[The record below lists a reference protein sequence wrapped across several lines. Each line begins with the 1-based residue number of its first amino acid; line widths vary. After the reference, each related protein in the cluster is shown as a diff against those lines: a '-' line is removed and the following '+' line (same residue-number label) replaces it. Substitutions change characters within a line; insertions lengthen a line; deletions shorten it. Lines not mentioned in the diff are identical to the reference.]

1 MKKFLAIT
9 CLAIFIGACSETEAP
24 TNPPTENESIE
35 IGEYDAGAAEA
46 SYQASCIRCHGD
58 QLEGGSGPSLV
69 TNRLAPS
76 EIEDI
81 LENGRG
87 FMPPQSLTE
96 EERENVANWLA
107 DQ

>member
-1 MKKFLAIT
+1 MKKYVAIA
-9 CLAIFIGACSETEAP
+9 CLAFFVGACSKTEEP
-24 TNPPTENESIE
+24 TNPPAQNETIE
-35 IGEYDAGAAEA
+35 IGDYDAVAAEA

-69 TNRLAPS
+69 ANGFAPT
-76 EIEDI
+76 EIEEI

-87 FMPPQSLTE
+87 AMPPQSLADD
-96 EERENVANWLA
+96 ERENLANWLA